1 MRTEAEEK
9 MLKQKIKINSYDV
22 GENGEIKVSAL
33 MKYMQ
38 ELAVSDIAGTGA
50 TYEKMRADDMVF
62 VIIRFAINFLQPV
75 RKYDEIEILTVNNR
89 IEGVVFVREYLF
101 YRGGLP
107 VAEATT
113 HWVLM
118 SYSRRMPLR
127 PSALNYPCDP
137 VGMDIK
143 GVELLRRTDI
153 DTSDPSA
160 AEPYTVRWSALDEN
174 RHLNNTVY
182 ADLVFDHC
190 DADIGSVKTCRIN
203 FTGESLAGDVIDIFS
218 APAQNGSVVCGVNRR
233 TGKRCFEADVR
244 FARGE

>member
-62 VIIRFAINFLQPV
+62 VIIRFGINFSQPV

-182 ADLVFDHC
+182 ARWAADL
-190 DADIGSVKTCRIN
+190 
-203 FTGESLAGDVIDIFS
+203 TGEDYARSHRLRSLLVEYKKELPLGAE
-218 APAQNGSVVCGVNRR
+218 AELQY
-233 TGKRCFEADVR
+233 TLEADTLYL
-244 FARGE
+244 RGTSEGRDSFLMRCEYDPI